1 MTMSPRKAMRPDYL
15 LAAAVAALV
24 ACVSPAMSQTPSVPN
39 TAPWDQA
46 FLPPA
51 PTWNG
56 ASKALLRDASDPWVT
71 AFEADAAHDFS
82 PSYADTRAWF
92 DRLDAASDLIRIEQF
107 GVSPEGR
114 PIYAVI
120 ASKDGATL
128 DPNKP
133 VLLAQAGIHPG
144 EIDGKDA
151 GMMLLRDMAFYGK
164 DGLLDRANLV
174 LIPILSV
181 DGHERTSPYS
191 RPNQRGPRNQ
201 GWRHTATNQNLNRD
215 FMKLDQTEMQ
225 AVMGLIH
232 KYDPDLY
239 VDIHVTD
246 GIDYQYDVTYGYNG
260 EDGVWSRSPAIA
272 QWLDDA
278 FKPDMNAAL
287 EAKGHIPGELVFAI
301 DDRDPKKGMND
312 GGLGE
317 RYSNGWGSAAHVPTI
332 LIENHSLKPHEQRVL
347 GTYVFLEEALKLLAD
362 KSQTLRAAIDADRAL
377 RTAALPANFVGDE
390 QPTRIRPFKGILY
403 ETYQSAASGRPE
415 LRWLGQPDP
424 VLWQV
429 PYFGSSPTLT
439 LKRPTAYWVPSYR
452 ADIIERLKTHGVQM
466 ETLAAPRT
474 VAVDMLR
481 LVDPKVSARTNEGH
495 VPITVGEVRA
505 EAKDWTFPI
514 GSVRVPTDQPMGDV
528 AILLL
533 EPQSSESFFAWGMF
547 PEVLNRVE
555 YIEAYAIA
563 PLAEKM
569 LAADPALKAEFEAKL
584 AAEPAFAADGDA
596 RLAWFYE
603 RTPFYDQ
610 RFRLYPVGRE
620 N

>member
-1 MTMSPRKAMRPDYL
+1 MRTSL
-15 LAAAVAALV
+15 ILAAVAAL
-24 ACVSPAMSQTPSVPN
+24 ASSPAMSQNPPASVAN
-39 TAPWDQA
+39 AAPWDQA

-51 PTWNG
+51 PAWNG

-92 DRLDAASDLIRIEQF
+92 DRLDAASDLIRVEQF

-128 DPNKP
+128 DPSKP

-164 DGLLDRANLV
+164 DGLLDRANLI

-215 FMKLDQTEMQ
+215 FMKLDQAEMQ

-232 KYDPDLY
+232 KYNPDLY

-287 EAKGHIPGELVFAI
+287 EAQGHIPGELVFAI

-317 RYSNGWGSAAHVPTI
+317 RYSNGWGSAAHIPTI

-347 GTYVFLEEALKLLAD
+347 GTYVFLEEALKVLAD
-362 KSQTLRAAIDADRAL
+362 KSQTLRAAISADRAL
-377 RTAALPANFVGDE
+377 RPAELPANFVGDE

-403 ETYQSAASGRPE
+403 DTYQSAASGRPE

-424 VLWQV
+424 ELWQV
-429 PYFGSSPTLT
+429 PYFGSRPTLT

-452 ADIIERLKTHGVQM
+452 ADIIERLKIHGVQM
-466 ETLAAPRT
+466 ETLSAPRT

-495 VPITVGEVRA
+495 VPITVGEVRT
-505 EAKDWTFPI
+505 EAKDWTFPV
-514 GSVRVPTDQPMGDV
+514 GSVRVPTDQPMGDI